1 MRIDSIWWGESS
13 TQYISSNEKASVAML
28 CDAELQTLF
37 ARIRE
42 KDPIVGDNSF
52 VSLLIL
58 ILSSHLNYEVGT
70 PPKK

>member
-1 MRIDSIWWGESS
+1 
-13 TQYISSNEKASVAML
+13 ML